1 MGRLTFIPASILPLV
16 CCGQDKPSSLSSNQ
30 RQLRYVFYANGGLRL
45 FFKDGSIAGCPQCE
59 LLVSNLKL
67 ENYTSENFFSD
78 RYTVEA
84 DGSLLIGGTDREFPM
99 EVGPAGEHEWA
110 MIDYRW
116 VVAVEP

>member
-1 MGRLTFIPASILPLV
+1 M
-16 CCGQDKPSSLSSNQ
+16 
-30 RQLRYVFYANGGLRL
+30 FYANGGLCL
-45 FFKDGSIAGCPQCE
+45 YFKDGSIAGCSQCE

-84 DGSLLIGGTDREFPM
+84 DGSLLIGGTRREFPM